1 MVADAAI
8 REQGYVYFVSES
20 RDLLRTIEAE
30 LFLLRED
37 PDPQRIHSLMRA
49 THTLKGASA
58 NVGLEM
64 IQTIAHHLED
74 IFRTL
79 FDPEATVDVEL
90 ESLLVEAYE
99 CLRLALMGEL
109 DQDHDRDDEVMATAV
124 NVFAKIQE
132 RLGDCFGRDVPIP
145 SSSELGF
152 DIVQS
157 IFESGVQERIEELEQ
172 LLEAEDGDGVAELIA
187 VQSEVFV
194 GLGESLG
201 LPGFSAL
208 ATGMV
213 TALEVNGDRPLVVG
227 AAALEDLK
235 AAHQAVL
242 GGDREVGGEVMA
254 LKNLLAAAPSG
265 SSDSAGDEGE
275 TEEVLDLGDWDTGE
289 FLDLT
294 GTQDSQEELGET
306 AVAPP
311 EEMISVVASAV
322 EKAAAKVSRPVA
334 RSGNK
339 LIRVELERLQELQ
352 HLVGELLI
360 QQNRQSLQD
369 EQLQASLKSFRT
381 RLQKHRRLLGE
392 LRDRTRAL
400 GLTHDALGAKGDPLE
415 RLGKGRRGLTA
426 QSLAAQSLADLMDAT
441 VAEAEHLEDTVE
453 VVERYSQQTT
463 ETTDKQRRL
472 LGSVRDSLMDTRM
485 QPISTVFQR
494 FPPLVRQMVGRYGKS
509 VELRLLGERVAID
522 KTAIEELYDPLL
534 HLVRNAFDHGIESV
548 AERRAAGKAETGIIQ
563 LQALQQG
570 NQVLIIVSDDG
581 GGIDPERVRHKAQA
595 RQLRDSAALAQMKSA
610 ELFELLFEPGFSTT
624 EQVSDLS
631 GRGVGLDVVKS
642 QMRALKGS
650 VSVQS
655 ILGRG
660 TAFILRVPLGLMTAR
675 LLVCH
680 ADRAVY
686 GFLSDSISQILIPQ
700 PEQTHIL
707 GGQRVLRWQ
716 QGGDPEITLPVRK
729 LSDLV
734 RYGSMPPGRLLPDI
748 PSLTPVLHNNLAPL
762 MLLRGDEGLVAI
774 EVDGVVGE
782 QELVLRQLSEA
793 IPSPSYIYGCT
804 ILGDGRMAL
813 VLDGAALLER
823 SDVAPAAITP
833 EHIVQTALNPRPT
846 ANPDATAL
854 PAIAEDEDDEPSMIN
869 SPADISADISADIP
883 APTQTPIAPAPKPAI
898 APPMESAPVQSADQ
912 PTLLVVEDSETERNI
927 LALTLEKAG
936 FLVVQAGDGQAALEQ
951 LRSHPNVRLVIS
963 DLEMP
968 RMGGLE
974 FLSARRQEPAIAK
987 VPVMMLTSCSGKQ
1000 YQQIA
1005 TSLGAAQYMTKPHV
1019 TQELINNINALIA
1032 GP

>member
-1 MVADAAI
+1 
-8 REQGYVYFVSES
+8 
-20 RDLLRTIEAE
+20 
-30 LFLLRED
+30 
-37 PDPQRIHSLMRA
+37 
-49 THTLKGASA
+49 
-58 NVGLEM
+58 
-64 IQTIAHHLED
+64 
-74 IFRTL
+74 
-79 FDPEATVDVEL
+79 
-90 ESLLVEAYE
+90 
-99 CLRLALMGEL
+99 
-109 DQDHDRDDEVMATAV
+109 
-124 NVFAKIQE
+124 
-132 RLGDCFGRDVPIP
+132 
-145 SSSELGF
+145 
-152 DIVQS
+152 
-157 IFESGVQERIEELEQ
+157 
-172 LLEAEDGDGVAELIA
+172 
-187 VQSEVFV
+187 
-194 GLGESLG
+194 
-201 LPGFSAL
+201 
-208 ATGMV
+208 
-213 TALEVNGDRPLVVG
+213 
-227 AAALEDLK
+227 
-235 AAHQAVL
+235 
-242 GGDREVGGEVMA
+242 
-254 LKNLLAAAPSG
+254 
-265 SSDSAGDEGE
+265 
-275 TEEVLDLGDWDTGE
+275 
-289 FLDLT
+289 
-294 GTQDSQEELGET
+294 
-306 AVAPP
+306 
-311 EEMISVVASAV
+311 
-322 EKAAAKVSRPVA
+322 
-334 RSGNK
+334 
-339 LIRVELERLQELQ
+339 
-352 HLVGELLI
+352 
-360 QQNRQSLQD
+360 
-369 EQLQASLKSFRT
+369 
-381 RLQKHRRLLGE
+381 
-392 LRDRTRAL
+392 
-400 GLTHDALGAKGDPLE
+400 
-415 RLGKGRRGLTA
+415 
-426 QSLAAQSLADLMDAT
+426 
-441 VAEAEHLEDTVE
+441 
-453 VVERYSQQTT
+453 
-463 ETTDKQRRL
+463 
-472 LGSVRDSLMDTRM
+472 
-485 QPISTVFQR
+485 
-494 FPPLVRQMVGRYGKS
+494 
-509 VELRLLGERVAID
+509 
-522 KTAIEELYDPLL
+522 L

-548 AERRAAGKAETGIIQ
+548 AERRASGKAETGIIQ

-581 GGIDPERVRHKAQA
+581 GGIDPERVRRKAQA
-595 RQLRDSAALAQMKSA
+595 RQLRDSAALARMKAA
-610 ELFELLFEPGFSTT
+610 ELFELLFEPGFSTAD
-624 EQVSDLS
+624 QVSDLS

-642 QMRALKGS
+642 QMQALKGS

-716 QGGDPEITLPVRK
+716 QGDDPEITLPVRK

-734 RYGSMPPGRLLPDI
+734 RYGSMPPGRLLPDM

-846 ANPDATAL
+846 ANPGPTAL

-869 SPADISADISADIP
+869 IPADISADIP
-883 APTQTPIAPAPKPAI
+883 VPTQTPIAPTTLPAI
-898 APPMESAPVQSADQ
+898 APPVQPATVKSAGN

-936 FLVVQAGDGQAALEQ
+936 FLVVQAGDGQTALEQ
-951 LRSHPNVRLVIS
+951 LRSHPEVQLVIS

-1005 TSLGAAQYMTKPHV
+1005 TSLGAAQYMTKPHLA
-1019 TQELINNINALIA
+1019 QELIDNINALIA
-1032 GP
+1032 AR